1 MTDVDPDGFDPI
13 ADVADLLESGEHD
26 VQLTGDQE
34 RDVREFAQLVQSS
47 ESVSKAE
54 TDGLVRI
61 CRELLDEGRE

>member
-1 MTDVDPDGFDPI
+1 MTDVDPDGIDPI

>member
-1 MTDVDPDGFDPI
+1 MTDDDPDDIDPI
-13 ADVADLLESGEHD
+13 ADVAYLLEEGEHG
-26 VQLTGDQE
+26 VRLTDDQE
-34 RDVREFAQLVQSS
+34 RDVRDFAQLVQSS

>member
-1 MTDVDPDGFDPI
+1 MTDVDPDDINPI
-13 ADVADLLESGEHD
+13 ADVADLLEEGEHD

>member
-1 MTDVDPDGFDPI
+1 MTDVDPDDIDPI
-13 ADVADLLESGEHD
+13 ADVADLLEEGEHG